1 MKILENVHLKQNYKY
16 YTMTPLHQT
25 IIGRRLIEH
34 TLPDIA
40 HQLQRI
46 ADALEKKPGE
56 EISLD
61 IYELVK
67 HFPNN
72 ADLGEQLRQICQ
84 TKQKLPTL

>member
-25 IIGRRLIEH
+25 IMGRRLIEH

-46 ADALEKKPGE
+46 ADALEVSLV
-56 EISLD
+56 EI
-61 IYELVK
+61 VK
-67 HFPNN
+67 LEPQEN
-72 ADLGEQLRQICQ
+72 
-84 TKQKLPTL
+84 